1 MIMQA
6 IEARALALRTQLQLF
21 PLRRSS
27 RRRRP
32 TWGRHHQNS
41 FGSGGDQVRT
51 MGPDELSA
59 FDDLTA
65 VHGERGSLEDVRR
78 AIAQRRRELAG

>member
-1 MIMQA
+1 
-6 IEARALALRTQLQLF
+6 
-21 PLRRSS
+21 
-27 RRRRP
+27 
-32 TWGRHHQNS
+32 
-41 FGSGGDQVRT
+41 

-65 VHGERGSLEDVRR
+65 VHGERGSLEDVQR